1 MDLLLWRHADAADG
15 SPDLARALTKHGHE
29 QARAMAK
36 WLKTQMPAG
45 IRVLASPARRAQ
57 ETAAALGMPVETLD
71 ELSTDAAPSAL
82 IAAADWP
89 DGERAVLIVGHQP
102 TLGETAGVIL
112 GPKGYQLA
120 VRKGA
125 VIWLRS
131 PRRAIRD
138 SAKLVLVME
147 PEMLEKP
154 AD

>member
-29 QARAMAK
+29 QAKAMAA
-36 WLKTQMPAG
+36 WLKKSLPEGM
-45 IRVLASPARRAQ
+45 RVLASPARRAQ

-71 ELSTDAAPSAL
+71 QLAPDAAPAAL
-82 IAAADWP
+82 IAAAGWP
-89 DGERAVLIVGHQP
+89 DAERAVVIVGHQP

-112 GPKGYQLA
+112 GPKGYQLR

-138 SAKLVLVME
+138 AAKLVLVME
-147 PEMLEKP
+147 PEMLKS
-154 AD
+154 